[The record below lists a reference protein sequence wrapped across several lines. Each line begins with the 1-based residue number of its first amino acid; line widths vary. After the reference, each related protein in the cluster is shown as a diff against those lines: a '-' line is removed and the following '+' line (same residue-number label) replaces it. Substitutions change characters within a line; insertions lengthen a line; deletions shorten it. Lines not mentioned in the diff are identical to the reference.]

1 MYSLYLRVLAE
12 VLNYLQ
18 RVEYVALNTQREGF
32 QTLEEYECVERRDS
46 SAGVAQE
53 DSSDVGH
60 ESCRANCVREA
71 DAVVGWVRLG
81 DPCVSAGLLPVEV
94 AAVYDN
100 AADRCSVAADE
111 LCSGVYHDVSAV
123 LDRAEQVRSCKGA
136 VNYQRDTVLVSDL
149 CEGLDVGY
157 VGVRVAQGLNVQ
169 RLGVLVDSRLEG
181 AFNIRIYEFCGY
193 AVQRKGVFQQVVGS
207 AVDGVCSY
215 DVLALLCKSLNGV
228 GDSGSAGSGSQCSYA
243 ALESCD
249 ALLEYVL
256 GGVGE
261 SAVDVARVSKSETCG
276 CVSGVLENVG
286 SCCVY
291 RHCACVGSRVGL
303 LLANVEL

>member
-1 MYSLYLRVLAE
+1 MLGADGKSDGVGLDTLFEKLGFGELGVSCGSRVDNQGLNVGNVGKQGEYRQVVDELLSVLCGALYLEGENGAAAVREVLLVKLVSRLGSEGGVMYSLYLRVLAE

-71 DAVVGWVRLG
+71 DAVVGGVRLG

-100 AADRCSVAADE
+100 AADCCSVAADE

-123 LDRAEQVRSCKGA
+123 LNRAEQVRSCKGA

-149 CEGLDVGY
+149 REVLDVGY

-169 RLGVLVDSRLEG
+169 RLGVLVDSRFEG
-181 AFNIRIYEFCGY
+181 AFNIRIYEF
-193 AVQRKGVFQQVVGS
+193 AVMPYSGR
-207 AVDGVCSY
+207 VCS
-215 DVLALLCKSLNGV
+215 
-228 GDSGSAGSGSQCSYA
+228 
-243 ALESCD
+243 
-249 ALLEYVL
+249 
-256 GGVGE
+256 
-261 SAVDVARVSKSETCG
+261 
-276 CVSGVLENVG
+276 
-286 SCCVY
+286 
-291 RHCACVGSRVGL
+291 SRL
-303 LLANVEL
+303 